1 MFVCDGRDGGVIEHS
16 LLSTDERTVRLHD
29 DAVLVTIVYDL
40 SLLTE
45 RMKLTQA
52 KWIEMS

>member
-1 MFVCDGRDGGVIEHS
+1 MFVRDSRDGGVIEHP
-16 LLSTDERTVRLHD
+16 LLSPDERTVCLHD
-29 DAVLVTIVYDL
+29 DAVLVTIIYDL

-52 KWIEMS
+52 KRIEMS